1 MGGTA
6 HDYDLDANLGFLLRR
21 AQQLN
26 AALFAQ
32 LNASGL
38 SGSQFAAL
46 CRLVDE
52 GATSQN
58 ALGRRVNADGAT
70 IKGIVNRLE
79 QRGAVV
85 TSRDDA
91 DRRQLIVQATD
102 DGAELFRAAISASE
116 ATSERMLAGLTA
128 GERILLIELLTK
140 ITADAPDEED

>member
-1 MGGTA
+1 MGDTA
-6 HDYDLDANLGFLLRR
+6 QDYDLDANLGFLLRR

-79 QRGAVV
+79 QRGAVS
-85 TSRDDA
+85 TTRDDA
-91 DRRQLIVQATD
+91 DRRQLIVQATEQ
-102 DGAELFRAAISASE
+102 GADLFREAIAASE
-116 ATSERMLAGLTA
+116 ATSERMLEGLSQ
-128 GERILLIELLTK
+128 GERFLLIELLTK
-140 ITADAPDEED
+140 ITADAPSEEN